1 MFSKGFLTT
10 EAKDHFDHFEKTKKI
25 EPEIN
30 NDDLIYKAGNKKKN
44 KTYI

>member
-10 EAKDHFDHFEKTKKI
+10 EAKDHFEKTKKI
-25 EPEIN
+25 EQEIN
-30 NDDLIYKAGNKKKN
+30 KDDLVYKAGNKKKN